1 MKITILGRGAWGRAI
16 STLVQQLGH
25 DVDFASH
32 RDGGWRSP
40 DQPDYVLLA
49 LPVQHVRETLKHFAP
64 PNAPVLSLSKGLE
77 ITTGERVSQIV
88 TDVWGE
94 TRVGALSGPTFAG
107 EIVAGLPAVCT
118 IAAADEK
125 LAEEFQAILHQPSFR
140 TYRTTDLLG
149 VELGGA
155 LKNIYAIAGGA
166 CAGLNLGQSSLA
178 GLLTRC
184 LAEMT
189 RIGVQAGAR
198 AETFSGL
205 SGMGDLL
212 LTATSE
218 QSRNFR
224 CGLLLAQGLTL
235 DKILPQLDGVCEG
248 VPTARAV
255 HLDKLIP
262 EDSKP
267 IVTQLHAVLYEGVPP
282 REAVKNLLSRA
293 ARGE

>member
-16 STLVQQLGH
+16 STLVERLDH
-25 DVDFASH
+25 EVTFASH
-32 RDGGWRSP
+32 HDTGWPAGHAP
-40 DQPDYVLLA
+40 DCVLMA
-49 LPVQHVRETLKHFAP
+49 LPVQHVRETLRRFPAP
-64 PNAPVLSLSKGLE
+64 GVPVLSLSKGLE
-77 ITTGERVSQIV
+77 ITTGERVSRII
-88 TDVWGE
+88 TEVWNE

-107 EIVAGLPAVCT
+107 EIVAGLPATCV

-125 LAEEFQAILHQPSFR
+125 LAGQFQSILHQPSFR
-140 TYRTTDLLG
+140 TYTCTDLVG

-166 CAGLNLGQSSLA
+166 CAGLQLGQNSLA
-178 GLLTRC
+178 GLITRC

-198 AETFSGL
+198 AETFAGL

-224 CGLLLAQGLTL
+224 CGLALAQGVPLE
-235 DKILPQLDGVCEG
+235 KVLPQLDGVCEG
-248 VPTARAV
+248 VPTTRAV
-255 HLDKLIP
+255 HLDRSIP

-267 IVTQLHAVLYEGVPP
+267 IVTQLHGILYESVPP

-293 ARGE
+293 PREE

>member
-16 STLVQQLGH
+16 STLVEKLGH
-25 DVDFASH
+25 EVDFASH
-32 RDGGWRSP
+32 HDGGWRSS
-40 DQPDYVLLA
+40 DKPDYVLLA
-49 LPVQHVRETLKHFAP
+49 LPVQHVRETLKRFTP

-88 TDVWGE
+88 TDVWDE
-94 TRVGALSGPTFAG
+94 TRVGALSGPTFAA
-107 EIVAGLPAVCT
+107 EIVAGMPAVCT
-118 IAAADEK
+118 IAAESEK

-255 HLDKLIP
+255 HLDKSIP

-267 IVTQLHAVLYEGVPP
+267 IVTQLHAVLYEGVSP

-293 ARGE
+293 PRGE